1 MPFLLYKNDFAHT
14 WTSFFGMRSGS
25 MDAAEAVGAGA
36 AAAAMAAR
44 SPGGTEAIARRKPNS
59 ESTD

>member
-1 MPFLLYKNDFAHT
+1 
-14 WTSFFGMRSGS
+14 